1 MFDMIKKKNKMIKS
15 DLQAQIW
22 VETAI
27 YTLIG
32 LTLISIILSV
42 AIPQVQKIKDRS
54 IITQTSESLIRL
66 NNEILEVSD
75 VAGNIRIFYFSFDK
89 GTLLI
94 DSTNDHITYTL
105 ENTNYKFSEPGQAIP
120 YGDIVYK
127 TELHGKKYIVTL
139 DIDYSKVVD
148 ITFKKTSENKLLHPG
163 VYKIKMEN
171 VGDNPADQK
180 IHLDFDL
187 V

>member
-1 MFDMIKKKNKMIKS
+1 MFKKKVKG
-15 DLQAQIW
+15 QIW

-54 IITQTSESLIRL
+54 IITQTSDSLLQL
-66 NNEILEVSD
+66 NDQIHEVSD
-75 VAGNIRIFYFSFDK
+75 VAGNIRVFYFSFEK

-94 DSTNDHITYTL
+94 NSTSDRIMYEL
-105 ENTNYKFSEPGQAIP
+105 EDTNYKFSEPGQIVP
-120 YGDIVYK
+120 YGAITYK
-127 TELHGKKYIVTL
+127 TVAHGKKYVITL
-139 DIDYSKVVD
+139 DIDYNATLD
-148 ITFKKTSENKLLHPG
+148 ITYKKTNENKLLHPG
-163 VYKIKMEN
+163 IYKIKMEN
-171 VGDNPADQK
+171 VGDNPAGQP